1 MADPK
6 EFVVKTR
13 EQIRNDYTRTIKAG
27 LQDIGIENPNVSK
40 GSLDYLRG
48 DALGAFGEDI
58 GNLVQIKANA
68 QMPDTSGKNDA
79 EELRRLSRI
88 VGLDLRDPGPS
99 IGALIIETSSDSAVA
114 VPSGA
119 QLIDDAGLTY
129 EVITPGPY
137 VNGDPVPMRSID
149 TGSST
154 NLEAGTTVRWISP
167 PPFVVQTATIADGGL
182 VGGVE
187 QETIEGLRQR
197 LLDYYR
203 YPPGGGNWSQVK
215 IEAEKSSTLVQSG
228 YVYPAIY
235 GGNTMHVAVAGRPSS
250 TNKSRVV
257 ASSVVT
263 TTVAPAVLGAFPSFA
278 DIVVTS
284 VVDYPVD
291 VSIALSLPTSKRA
304 SPPGPGGGWI
314 DGNPWPMKATGFGF
328 AYVGAVTSPIQFT
341 VVGGGTPVVGDHI
354 VYVSPVNFRVY
365 QATIVGVSFVSGE
378 TWNITTDIGLYRNN
392 ITGAP
397 LEVNDW
403 IFPDAENMKA
413 YIEAFLAAFADLG
426 PGEKTTNASLL
437 PRAYRKPPVEYRAPA
452 QIGDFLLRR
461 MILSGEEVFDASYL
475 VSPTN
480 IPVANVYQAPPYIG
494 VPRKLAFYKPE

>member
-6 EFVVKTR
+6 EFSVKTR
-13 EQIRNDYTRTIKAG
+13 EQIRTDYTRTIKAG
-27 LQDIGIENPNVSK
+27 LQDIGIANPNVSK

-68 QMPDTSGKNDA
+68 QMPDTAGKNDP
-79 EELRRLSRI
+79 EELRRVSRI
-88 VGLDLRDPGPS
+88 VGLDLRDAGPS
-99 IGALIIETSSDSAVA
+99 IGAFIIETSVGVPVA

-129 EVITPGPY
+129 EVTSPGPY
-137 VNGDPVPMRSID
+137 NNDDIVPMQSID
-149 TGSST
+149 TGEST
-154 NLEAGTTVRWISP
+154 NLEAGTTVRWVSP

-215 IEAEKSSTLVQSG
+215 LVAENSTTFVQAA

-235 GGNTMHVAVAGRPSS
+235 GGNTLHVAAVGRTTA
-250 TNKSRVV
+250 TNKSRTI
-257 ASSVVT
+257 ATSVVT
-263 TTVAPAVLGAFPSFA
+263 TIIAPAVIGAFPTFA

-284 VVDYPVD
+284 VSDYPVN

-314 DGNPWPMKATGFGF
+314 DGPPWPMKATGLGY

-341 VVGGGTPVVGDHI
+341 VVGGGTPTIGGHI
-354 VYVSPVNFRVY
+354 VYISPTNFRVY
-365 QATIVGVSFVSGE
+365 RAVIVATSFVSGE
-378 TWNITTDIGLYRNN
+378 TWNITTDIGLFSDH
-392 ITGAP
+392 IAGTP
-397 LEVNDW
+397 LAVNDW
-403 IFPDAENMKA
+403 IFPDAENMQA
-413 YIEAFLAAFADLG
+413 YIDALFAAYAELG
-426 PGEKTTNASLL
+426 PAEKTTTVGLL
-437 PRAYRKPPVEYRAPA
+437 PRAYRKPPTEYKAPG

-461 MILSGEEVFDASYL
+461 MILAGEEVLDASYL
-475 VSPTN
+475 VTPIA
-480 IPVANVYQAPPYIG
+480 IPVANTYQTPPYIG
-494 VPRKLAFYKPE
+494 VPSRIAFYKPE